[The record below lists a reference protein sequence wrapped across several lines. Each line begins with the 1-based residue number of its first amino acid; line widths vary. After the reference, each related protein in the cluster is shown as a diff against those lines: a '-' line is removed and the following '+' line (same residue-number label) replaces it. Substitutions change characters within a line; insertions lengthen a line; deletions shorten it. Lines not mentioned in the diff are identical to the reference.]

1 MIMVQ
6 VSIKKCLKMFGE
18 RAAMANITEF
28 KQLHKKTV
36 LKPMHMNT
44 VTNEER

>member
-6 VSIKKCLKMFGE
+6 VSIKKGLKMFGK
-18 RAAMANITEF
+18 RAAMAIITEF